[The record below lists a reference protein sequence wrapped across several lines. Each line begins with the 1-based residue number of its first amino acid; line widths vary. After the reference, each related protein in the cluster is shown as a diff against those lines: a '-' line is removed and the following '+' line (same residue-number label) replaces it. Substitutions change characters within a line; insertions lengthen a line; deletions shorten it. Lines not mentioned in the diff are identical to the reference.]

1 MIRLA
6 RGNTLV
12 IASHN
17 PGKVHEI
24 RELLKPFGLDIIG
37 AADLNLDEPEET
49 GATFAENAKL
59 KAEAASEASDLPA
72 LADDSGLSVD
82 ALNGAPGIYSARWA
96 GPHKDFRLAMARVE
110 DEMRRSGNPDKRAHF
125 VCVLALSAPGAE
137 TEIFEG
143 RAYGAVE
150 FPPRGQFGFGYDPI
164 FLPEGHRF
172 TFAEMDPHAKHAIS
186 HRAKAF
192 DKFVKAALAQP

>member
-1 MIRLA
+1 MIQLS

-24 RELLKPFGLDIIG
+24 RELLKPYRLDIIG
-37 AADLNLDEPEET
+37 AADLSLDEPEET

-59 KAEAASEASDLPA
+59 KAEAASLASDLPA
-72 LADDSGLSVD
+72 LADDSGLAVD

-125 VCVLALSAPGAE
+125 VCVLALAAPGTE
-137 TEIFEG
+137 TEVFEG
-143 RAYGAVE
+143 RAYGAIE

-192 DKFVKAALAQP
+192 EKFVKAALVRS